1 MGLNEVFKK
10 VADIK
15 SESVE
20 LAKHEIEL
28 ASLGRVTV
36 LNDAALKFRDRT
48 TTSLNNA
55 KQSLADLNNL
65 LSQSI
70 NNFNKVLAEV
80 DAVEKAAKDLG
91 FPLPNEASK
100 ARDLAK
106 MEIGQQNELKKKVS
120 SIKL

>member
-10 VADIK
+10 VAAIN
-15 SESVE
+15 EVTE
-20 LAKHEIEL
+20 LAKHEVDL

-36 LNDAALKFRDRT
+36 LNNAALKFRDKT
-48 TTSLNNA
+48 ATSINNA
-55 KQSLADLNNL
+55 KQSLVDLNNL

-106 MEIGQQNELKKKVS
+106 MEIAQQTELKKKVS